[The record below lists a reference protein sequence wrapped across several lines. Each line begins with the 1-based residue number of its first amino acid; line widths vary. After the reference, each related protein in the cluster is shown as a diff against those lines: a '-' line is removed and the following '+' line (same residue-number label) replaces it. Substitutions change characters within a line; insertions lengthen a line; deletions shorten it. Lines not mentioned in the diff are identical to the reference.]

1 MSHERPTVG
10 GEFDLIVTIINKG
23 WADEIVEAAR
33 SAGAEGGTV
42 LYERGA
48 GVHERKSFFGILIEP
63 EKEVVLTLIPRER
76 TQSVLQAII
85 KAGQLERPGTG
96 IAFVLDVSQV
106 AGIIHLANPANP
118 ASPAAPASPAD
129 SGGASVGSE

>member
-1 MSHERPTVG
+1 LSHGRPAIDG
-10 GEFDLIVTIINKG
+10 AFDLIVTIINKG

-33 SAGAEGGTV
+33 NAGAEGGTV
-42 LYERGA
+42 LYGRGT

-76 TQSVLQAII
+76 TQSVLQAIV
-85 KAGQLERPGTG
+85 KAGQLEKPGTG

-118 ASPAAPASPAD
+118 AGPAD
-129 SGGASVGSE
+129 SGGASAGSE

>member
-1 MSHERPTVG
+1 LSNGTPTAG
-10 GEFDLIVTIINKG
+10 GEFDLIITIINKG

-42 LYERGA
+42 LYGRGT

-63 EKEVVLTLIPRER
+63 EKEVVLTLIRREC

-106 AGIIHLANPANP
+106 AGIIHLTN
-118 ASPAAPASPAD
+118 PAD
-129 SGGASVGSE
+129 SGGGWAGSE

>member
-1 MSHERPTVG
+1 MSNGTPTAG
-10 GEFDLIVTIINKG
+10 REFDLIVTIINKG

-33 SAGAEGGTV
+33 NAGAEGGTV
-42 LYERGA
+42 LYGRGT

-76 TQSVLQAII
+76 TQSVLQAIV
-85 KAGQLERPGTG
+85 KAGQLEKPGTG

-118 ASPAAPASPAD
+118 AGPAD
-129 SGGASVGSE
+129 SGGASAGSE

>member
-1 MSHERPTVG
+1 MSNGTPTAG

-42 LYERGA
+42 LYGRGT

-63 EKEVVLTLIPRER
+63 EKEVVLTLIRREC

-106 AGIIHLANPANP
+106 AGIIHLTN
-118 ASPAAPASPAD
+118 PAD
-129 SGGASVGSE
+129 SGGGWAGSE

>member
-1 MSHERPTVG
+1 LSNGTPTAG
-10 GEFDLIVTIINKG
+10 REFDLIVTIINKG

-42 LYERGA
+42 LYGRGT

-63 EKEVVLTLIPRER
+63 EKEVVLTLIRREC

-106 AGIIHLANPANP
+106 AGIIHLTN
-118 ASPAAPASPAD
+118 PAD
-129 SGGASVGSE
+129 SGGGWAGSE

>member
-1 MSHERPTVG
+1 MSNGTPTAG
-10 GEFDLIVTIINKG
+10 REFDLIVTIINKG

-42 LYERGA
+42 LYGRGT

-63 EKEVVLTLIPRER
+63 EKEVVLTLIRREC

-106 AGIIHLANPANP
+106 AGIIHLTN
-118 ASPAAPASPAD
+118 PAD
-129 SGGASVGSE
+129 SGGGWAGSE

>member
-1 MSHERPTVG
+1 MSNGTPTAG

-42 LYERGA
+42 LYGRGT

-106 AGIIHLANPANP
+106 AGIIHLTN
-118 ASPAAPASPAD
+118 PAD
-129 SGGASVGSE
+129 SGGGWAGSE

>member
-1 MSHERPTVG
+1 MLYGR
-10 GEFDLIVTIINKG
+10 
-23 WADEIVEAAR
+23 
-33 SAGAEGGTV
+33 GT
-42 LYERGA
+42 

-76 TQSVLQAII
+76 TQSVLQAIV
-85 KAGQLERPGTG
+85 KAGQLEKPGTG

-118 ASPAAPASPAD
+118 AGPAGS
-129 SGGASVGSE
+129 SGASAGSE

>member
-1 MSHERPTVG
+1 MSNGTPTAG
-10 GEFDLIVTIINKG
+10 REFDLIVTIINKG
-23 WADEIVEAAR
+23 WADEMVEAAR
-33 SAGAEGGTV
+33 NAGAEGGTV
-42 LYERGA
+42 LYGRGT

-76 TQSVLQAII
+76 TQSVLQAIV
-85 KAGQLERPGTG
+85 KAGQLEKPGTG

-118 ASPAAPASPAD
+118 AGPAD
-129 SGGASVGSE
+129 SGGASAGSE

>member
-1 MSHERPTVG
+1 LSHGKPAVD

-33 SAGAEGGTV
+33 NAGAEGGTV
-42 LYERGA
+42 LYGRGT
-48 GVHERKSFFGILIEP
+48 GVHERKTFFGILIEP

-76 TQSVLQAII
+76 TQPVLQAIT

-96 IAFVLDVSQV
+96 IAFALDVSQV
-106 AGIIHLANPANP
+106 AGIIHLANPA
-118 ASPAAPASPAD
+118 D
-129 SGGASVGSE
+129 SGGDSAGSE

>member
-1 MSHERPTVG
+1 LSNGKTAVDR
-10 GEFDLIVTIINKG
+10 EFDLIVTIINKG

-42 LYERGA
+42 LYGRGT
-48 GVHERKSFFGILIEP
+48 GVHERKTFFGILIEP

-76 TQSVLQAII
+76 TQPVLQAIT

-96 IAFVLDVSQV
+96 IAFALDVSQV
-106 AGIIHLANPANP
+106 AGIIHLANPA
-118 ASPAAPASPAD
+118 D
-129 SGGASVGSE
+129 SGGDSAGSE

>member
-1 MSHERPTVG
+1 MSHGRPAIDG
-10 GEFDLIVTIINKG
+10 AFDLIVTIINKG

-33 SAGAEGGTV
+33 GAGAEGGTV
-42 LYERGA
+42 LYGRGT
-48 GVHERKSFFGILIEP
+48 GVHERKTFFGILIEP

-106 AGIIHLANPANP
+106 AGIIHLAHPAG
-118 ASPAAPASPAD
+118 PAD

>member
-1 MSHERPTVG
+1 LSNGTPTAG

-33 SAGAEGGTV
+33 NAGAEGGTV
-42 LYERGA
+42 LYGRGT

-76 TQSVLQAII
+76 TQSVLQAIV
-85 KAGQLERPGTG
+85 KAGQLEKPGTG

-118 ASPAAPASPAD
+118 AGPAD
-129 SGGASVGSE
+129 SGGASAGSE

>member
-1 MSHERPTVG
+1 LSHGRPAIDG
-10 GEFDLIVTIINKG
+10 AFDLIVTIINKG
-23 WADEIVEAAR
+23 WADEIVDAAR

-42 LYERGA
+42 LYGRGT

-106 AGIIHLANPANP
+106 AGIIHLANLSNPANP
-118 ASPAAPASPAD
+118 ANPAD
-129 SGGASVGSE
+129 SGGDSAGSE